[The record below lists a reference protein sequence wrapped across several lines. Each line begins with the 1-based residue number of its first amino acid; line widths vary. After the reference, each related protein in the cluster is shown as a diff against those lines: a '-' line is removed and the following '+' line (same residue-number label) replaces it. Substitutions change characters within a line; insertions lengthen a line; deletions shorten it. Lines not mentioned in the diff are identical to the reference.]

1 MTVKECYEQMGSDYE
16 GVLGRLGSEAIVKR
30 FALKF
35 LQDPSFAQLKES
47 LAKNDGEEAFR
58 AAHTLKGVCLNLG
71 FDELFEVSAE
81 LTEKL
86 REKETA
92 GSEELFQKVSENSDG
107 NPGLGIDCRF
117 VDCTLFRKD
126 EPLKSI
132 EEETELFQ
140 ASILFRGF
148 ICGEKREDYAVFAPA
163 FLRTHPI
170 KRANSLL
177 FVNISS

>member
-16 GVLGRLGSEAIVKR
+16 GVLERLGSEAIVKR

-71 FDELFEVSAE
+71 FDELFEVS
-81 LTEKL
+81 
-86 REKETA
+86 
-92 GSEELFQKVSENSDG
+92 SEGIRKVSENSDG

-126 EPLKSI
+126 EPLKSYRRGNRI
-132 EEETELFQ
+132 VLGFYT
-140 ASILFRGF
+140 FRGF
-148 ICGEKREDYAVFAPA
+148 ICSEKREDYAVFAPA

>member
-1 MTVKECYEQMGSDYE
+1 MKEHLRTAIWRDIIISLRNRRFNSTDGDKEEKNMTVKECYEQMGSDYE

-86 REKETA
+86 RERKTA
-92 GSEELFQKVSENSDG
+92 GSEELFQKVSQKYQKTVMAIQ
-107 NPGLGIDCRF
+107 GL
-117 VDCTLFRKD
+117 
-126 EPLKSI
+126 E
-132 EEETELFQ
+132 
-140 ASILFRGF
+140 
-148 ICGEKREDYAVFAPA
+148 
-163 FLRTHPI
+163 
-170 KRANSLL
+170 
-177 FVNISS
+177 

>member
-1 MTVKECYEQMGSDYE
+1 MKEHLRTAIWRDIIISLRKRRFNSADGDKEEKNMTVKECYEQMGSDYE
-16 GVLGRLGSEAIVKR
+16 GVLERLGSEAIVKR

-86 REKETA
+86 RERKTA
-92 GSEELFQKVSENSDG
+92 GSEELFQKVSQKYQKTVMAIQ
-107 NPGLGIDCRF
+107 GL
-117 VDCTLFRKD
+117 
-126 EPLKSI
+126 E
-132 EEETELFQ
+132 
-140 ASILFRGF
+140 
-148 ICGEKREDYAVFAPA
+148 
-163 FLRTHPI
+163 
-170 KRANSLL
+170 
-177 FVNISS
+177 